1 MSKNLPPPPA
11 PIEPPTLPPSLQTR
25 IDQLHADI
33 ETYID
38 SVVAKDAGCGI
49 PTVRL
54 KHDLMTRAGW
64 CHCAAVS
71 QHPER

>member
-1 MSKNLPPPPA
+1 MSKNRPPPA
-11 PIEPPTLPPSLQTR
+11 PIELTPSLQAR

-33 ETYID
+33 EAYID
-38 SVVAKDAGCGI
+38 LIVAKDAGCGV

-64 CHCAAVS
+64 CLCAAVS
-71 QHPER
+71 QHLER